1 MHTHTH
7 THIHTHTHTHT
18 HAHSYTHTHTHTH
31 TQNGRGK
38 VVVLGSA
45 HMFHDHYIDKE
56 ENSKLQDVIF
66 RWLTSDDITLNAID
80 AEDPEVRVYTCT
92 IPRVHMDI
100 TPWSFQVLNCRKL
113 LGCSQLLITSVIPVR
128 VYSRNRGGSGS
139 TAYPLVAGAPVNF
152 QTDTLC

>member
-1 MHTHTH
+1 M
-7 THIHTHTHTHT
+7 
-18 HAHSYTHTHTHTH
+18 HTH

-80 AEDPEVRVYTCT
+80 AEDPEV
-92 IPRVHMDI
+92 
-100 TPWSFQVLNCRKL
+100 S
-113 LGCSQLLITSVIPVR
+113 
-128 VYSRNRGGSGS
+128 
-139 TAYPLVAGAPVNF
+139 
-152 QTDTLC
+152 